1 MPSFCETRE
10 ALLLTYDQQF
20 INDGEFVLLYDL
32 NTSNNPYY
40 PHWNYNGFN
49 LDNLTDDGCKTDLRF
64 YRSDVY
70 RQASVM
76 NILEQI
82 KAPNRST
89 IDGIKAICV
98 FLKHFSYLC
107 RHLDLLPRFGRSV
120 PELSMMSVL
129 MQNHIY
135 ANYSHLLHDFNQ
147 PLLSPASL
155 QEYSTYVHEKG
166 APLQSCFGVICG
178 TVQTTMQTRETP
190 KDLIQL
196 SQTRPHN
203 KTSIS

>member
-1 MPSFCETRE
+1 MPSFRETRE

-40 PHWNYNGFN
+40 LHWNYNGFN

-89 IDGIKAICV
+89 IDGIKALCV

-107 RHLDLLPRFGRSV
+107 RSV
-120 PELSMMSVL
+120 PVLSMMSVL
-129 MQNHIY
+129 IQNHIC

-155 QEYSTYVHEKG
+155 QEYSTHVHEKG